1 MGISPSGNR
10 RQMEAQQYVHVEQAS
25 SIINKLF
32 DKVADTLNLGRDSLS
47 PQSLTTPDTP
57 TNSPVN
63 DAMNQSNSLPPKD
76 TLSPKSPTTE
86 TKPEETA
93 PTNDDIVVLA
103 ADGSP
108 KSDAA
113 GQLAKQILQMLKEK
127 GFGSGGA
134 YVLNRFD
141 VSKGIEISATPKAGP
156 AVSKG

>member
-1 MGISPSGNR
+1 
-10 RQMEAQQYVHVEQAS
+10 MEAQQYVHVEQAS

-32 DKVADTLNLGRDSLS
+32 DKVADTLNLTRDSLS
-47 PQSLTTPDTP
+47 PQSLKTPDAP
-57 TNSPVN
+57 ANGPID
-63 DAMNQSNSLPPKD
+63 DAMNQSTTLPPNKD
-76 TLSPKSPTTE
+76 TLSPKSPTETPQGTPNPTE
-86 TKPEETA
+86 EPA

-108 KSDAA
+108 KTDAA
-113 GQLAKQILQMLKEK
+113 GQLAKQILTMLKEK